1 MKPLSLILSAA
12 ALALTVTPASAQEI
26 PERQSGPVFAEF
38 GAWREVD
45 NMAPLDVEAEYKAIF
60 DIVPGSR
67 EGAINGRID
76 SAARYMNLL
85 VANGVPRE
93 NISLAIVV
101 HGPSVWDV
109 TLDESYARR
118 FEGQANPNAEIVRT
132 MLAEGVEFYVCGQ
145 SALGQGVT
153 NADLIPGVKMGLSQT
168 VVTTQLHNQGY
179 TNIP

>member
-12 ALALTVTPASAQEI
+12 AALALTTTPAAAQEGT
-26 PERQSGPVFAEF
+26 RHSGPVFSEF
-38 GAWREVD
+38 GSWRQVE
-45 NMAPLDVEAEYKAIF
+45 NMAPLDTEAEYKATF

-67 EGAINGRID
+67 DGAVNAKFD

-85 VANGVPRE
+85 VAHGVPRE
-93 NISLAIVV
+93 NIALAVVV

-109 TLDESYARR
+109 TTDAAYARK
-118 FEGQANPNAEIVRT
+118 FEGQANPNAAIVAT

-153 NADLIPGVKMGLSQT
+153 NVDLIPGAKMGLSQT

-179 TNIP
+179 SNIP

>member
-1 MKPLSLILSAA
+1 MKPIYLILSAA
-12 ALALTVTPASAQEI
+12 ALALTSTPVAAEEG
-26 PERQSGPVFAEF
+26 ERHSGPVFSEY
-38 GAWREVD
+38 GAWREVV
-45 NMAPLDVEAEYKAIF
+45 NMAPLDLEAEYKAIF

-67 EGAINGRID
+67 DGAVNAKFD

-93 NISLAIVV
+93 NISLAVVV

-109 TLDESYARR
+109 TTDAAYARK
-118 FEGQANPNAEIVRT
+118 FEGQANPNAAIVRT

-153 NADLIPGVKMGLSQT
+153 NVDLIPGVKMGLSQT